1 METKTKGQVAAE
13 ISEVVIKFKREH
25 VGKGP
30 KEVKSY
36 IIDDM
41 VVIRLKGVLTTY
53 EQQLTDAPESIELI
67 KRCRVCCLKNAQSIL
82 RDLLHNLLDVDITS
96 FYVDVN
102 PKIGEIFVVLS
113 LSENVEAKFTEKRR
127 LLKTC

>member
-1 METKTKGQVAAE
+1 METKTKGQIEAE
-13 ISEVVIKFKREH
+13 ITEIITKFKTEH

-30 KEVKSY
+30 EEVKSY

-41 VVIRLKGVLTTY
+41 VVIRLKGVLTIY
-53 EQQLTDAPESIELI
+53 EQQLTNTPEGIELI

-82 RDLLHNLLDVDITS
+82 VKLLHNLLDVDITG

-102 PKIGEIFVVLS
+102 PPIGEIFVLLS
-113 LSENVEAKFTEKRR
+113 LSKNVEANFQVDKDSR
-127 LLKTC
+127 

>member
-1 METKTKGQVAAE
+1 MEIKTKGQVEAE
-13 ISEVVIKFKREH
+13 ISEVVTKFKREH

-30 KEVKSY
+30 EEVKSY

-41 VVIRLKGVLTTY
+41 VVIRLKGALTTY
-53 EQQLTDAPESIELI
+53 EQQLIDAPESIELI
-67 KRCRVCCLKNAQSIL
+67 KQCRVCCLKNAQSIL

-113 LSENVEAKFTEKRR
+113 LSQNVESKFKEKRDY
-127 LLKTC
+127 